1 MRRPAVLLLILL
13 LMGSIAPFARA
24 AFDNAVCCCP
34 DGSASCPVH
43 ESSSCSWKSGCGS
56 EHEATTVPLAVF
68 SLPPEAHGLTLA
80 PAKEFDGE
88 LLVSTVSRAV
98 PVPDPPPRA

>member
-24 AFDNAVCCCP
+24 AFDNATCCCP
-34 DGSASCPVH
+34 DGSASCPAR
-43 ESSSCSWKSGCGS
+43 EDQCSWKSGCGS
-56 EHEATTVPLAVF
+56 EHDVTLVPLAVF
-68 SLPPEAHGLTLA
+68 SLPPEAHGLTLT

>member
-1 MRRPAVLLLILL
+1 MRRPAVLLLLL
-13 LMGSIAPFARA
+13 LSVGSIAPFARA
-24 AFDNAVCCCP
+24 AFDNATCCCP

-43 ESSSCSWKSGCGS
+43 ESGCSWKSGCGS
-56 EHEATTVPLAVF
+56 EHDATLVPLAVF
-68 SLPPEAHGLTLA
+68 SLPPETHGLTLA
-80 PAKEFDGE
+80 PGKEFESE